1 MTPRGPSADREAG
14 REHFPRG
21 SQVQILPLPH
31 DADVGL
37 QGVGAAPVRAF
48 EQATRVLTAV
58 VRHAEVEP
66 NLAVEVRCEAPDLEL
81 LFVEWLNAVIYERAL
96 RRMLFGSFA
105 VTIEDRRRNYVTSRR
120 RLSSPAP
127 VQQIGRRPPK

>member
-1 MTPRGPSADREAG
+1 MTPRGPPADREAG
-14 REHFPRG
+14 WEHF
-21 SQVQILPLPH
+21 PH

-81 LFVEWLNAVIYERAL
+81 LFVEWLNAVIY
-96 RRMLFGSFA
+96 
-105 VTIEDRRRNYVTSRR
+105 
-120 RLSSPAP
+120 
-127 VQQIGRRPPK
+127 